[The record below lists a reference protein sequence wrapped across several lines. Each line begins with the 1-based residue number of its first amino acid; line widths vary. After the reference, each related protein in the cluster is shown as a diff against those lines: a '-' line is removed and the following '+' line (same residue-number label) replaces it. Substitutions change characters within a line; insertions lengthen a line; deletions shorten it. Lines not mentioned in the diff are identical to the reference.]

1 MLPLETLQRMMT
13 ASILSA
19 TSSRLG
25 SELEAGKA
33 SPLGRLE
40 IYRNNTLISLTEALK
55 ANFPVTVRLV
65 DERFFRW
72 VAQDFIRHHPPRE
85 PRLALYGA
93 ALPAFLAAVPAC
105 RTVPYLAEVARLEWA
120 ICQSLQ
126 AEQLNP
132 CSPERLSGLGGEAGA
147 ARLILQP
154 ALQLVPARWPV
165 MEIWMAH
172 QSDPVEISD
181 SIVRQA
187 SHVQVMRHDDRVRLT
202 PLQAGR
208 FAFRRRLARGLCLQ
222 AALEWA
228 VSRDPAFSPAHELA
242 SLFAENIVT
251 KIIPAQGDRS

>member
-93 ALPAFLAAVPAC
+93 ALPAFLATVPAC

-132 CSPERLSGLGGEAGA
+132 CSPERSLRPGRRSGC
-147 ARLILQP
+147 RT
-154 ALQLVPARWPV
+154 
-165 MEIWMAH
+165 AH
-172 QSDPVEISD
+172 
-181 SIVRQA
+181 
-187 SHVQVMRHDDRVRLT
+187 
-202 PLQAGR
+202 
-208 FAFRRRLARGLCLQ
+208 
-222 AALEWA
+222 
-228 VSRDPAFSPAHELA
+228 SPASSATCSSTLA
-242 SLFAENIVT
+242 GHGDLDGA
-251 KIIPAQGDRS
+251 PDRSCRNLGQHRPTSLLCPGHAP

>member
-93 ALPAFLAAVPAC
+93 ALPAFLATVPAC
-105 RTVPYLAEVARLEWA
+105 RTVPYVAEVARLEWA

-132 CSPERLSGLGGEAGA
+132 CSTEPLSGLGVGSGCRTA
-147 ARLILQP
+147 P
-154 ALQLVPARWPV
+154 FSSQLCNLFQ
-165 MEIWMAH
+165 H
-172 QSDPVEISD
+172 
-181 SIVRQA
+181 
-187 SHVQVMRHDDRVRLT
+187 
-202 PLQAGR
+202 AGR
-208 FAFRRRLARGLCLQ
+208 SWRSGRRIRQILSKSQTASSDKPPMCRSCAMMTGFA
-222 AALEWA
+222 
-228 VSRDPAFSPAHELA
+228 
-242 SLFAENIVT
+242 
-251 KIIPAQGDRS
+251 